1 MLLKLEIMAREFLVI
16 GHKAVT
22 TPDFLLNDLPSSG
35 GRMDILCRCIN
46 AALFLSH
53 SLRKNVRIHLLLLG
67 EPDPPVKITF
77 DCNLVKYLNPD
88 ERSAASLIQKALK
101 QREGESTPG
110 VFVSKQNLKEI
121 IAGKNLIYLHPK
133 GEDIRNVEI
142 EENALFIL
150 GDHLGLTEE
159 EEKLLEKMQAKK
171 VSVGPEKYHAEHCI
185 VIVHNE
191 LDRREKWK
199 RK

>member
-1 MLLKLEIMAREFLVI
+1 MIREFLVI

-22 TPDFLLNDLPSSG
+22 TPDFSLNDLPSSG
-35 GRMDILCRCIN
+35 GRMDILCRCVS

-53 SLRKNVRIHLLLLG
+53 SLRKDVRIHLLLLG
-67 EPDPPVKITF
+67 QPDPPVTITF
-77 DCNLVKYLNPD
+77 DCNKLRYLNPD

-101 QREGESTPG
+101 RQFGESTPG
-110 VFVSKQNLKEI
+110 VFVSKRSFKEI
-121 IAGKNLIYLHPK
+121 IEGKNLIYLHPD
-133 GEDIRNVEI
+133 GEDIRKI
-142 EENALFIL
+142 ELMENTMFIL
-150 GDHLGLTEE
+150 GDHLGLTQE
-159 EEKLLEKMQAKK
+159 EEKLLEKMQAKR

>member
-1 MLLKLEIMAREFLVI
+1 MLLELKDVIREFLVI
-16 GHKAVT
+16 GHKAAT
-22 TPDFLLNDLPSSG
+22 TPDFSLNDLPSSG
-35 GRMDILCRCIN
+35 GRMDVLCRCVN

-53 SLRKNVRIHLLLLG
+53 SLRKDVRIHLLLLG
-67 EPDPPVKITF
+67 QPDPPVTITF
-77 DCNLVKYLNPD
+77 DGNLVKYLNPD

-101 QREGESTPG
+101 RRMGESTPG
-110 VFVSKQNLKEI
+110 VFVSKQNIEEI
-121 IAGKNLIYLHPK
+121 ITGKNLIYLHQE
-133 GEDIRNVEI
+133 GEDIRNFEI
-142 EENALFIL
+142 GENTMFIL
-150 GDHLGLTEE
+150 GDHLGLTQEE
-159 EEKLLEKMQAKK
+159 EELLEKMQAKK

>member
-1 MLLKLEIMAREFLVI
+1 MTATREFLVI

-22 TPDFLLNDLPSSG
+22 TPDFSLNDLPGSG
-35 GRMDILCRCIN
+35 GRMDILCRCVN

-53 SLRKNVRIHLLLLG
+53 SLRKDVCIHLLLLG
-67 EPDPPVKITF
+67 EPKPPVKITF

-101 QREGESTPG
+101 RGEGESTPG
-110 VFVSKQNLKEI
+110 VFVSRESLEEI
-121 IAGKNLIYLHPK
+121 IAGKNLIYLHPE
-133 GEDIRNVEI
+133 GEDIRNAEI
-142 EENALFIL
+142 EENAMFIL
-150 GDHLGLTEE
+150 GDHLGLTQDEE
-159 EEKLLEKMQAKK
+159 RLLEKMQAKK

-191 LDRREKWK
+191 LDRRAKWK
-199 RK
+199 HR

>member
-1 MLLKLEIMAREFLVI
+1 MSREFLVI

-22 TPDFLLNDLPSSG
+22 TSDFSLNDLPSSG
-35 GRMDILCRCIN
+35 GRMDILCRCVN

-53 SLRKNVRIHLLLLG
+53 SLRKDVRIHLLLLG
-67 EPDPPVKITF
+67 PPDPPVKITF
-77 DCNLVKYLNPD
+77 NCNLVKYLNPD
-88 ERSAASLIQKALK
+88 ERSAGSLIQKALK
-101 QREGESTPG
+101 HRVGESTPG
-110 VFVSKQNLKEI
+110 VFISKQNLEEI
-121 IAGKNLIYLHPK
+121 IEGKNLIYLHPE
-133 GEDIRNVEI
+133 GEDIRNIEI
-142 EENALFIL
+142 IENTMFIL
-150 GDHLGLTEE
+150 GDHLGLTQQEE
-159 EEKLLEKMQAKK
+159 ELLEKMQAKK